1 MRTTDPSNPACVALS
16 GGRDS
21 VATALHASERWR
33 VEAAVTV
40 VHEFLDGTCLENAR
54 RCAERLGLRHE
65 LVRVRLRGWFRRALR
80 RGLPI
85 CTKCARTVL
94 TAACLRAKRL
104 GLLTVL
110 TGHELKGKYGR
121 RVAHPYPP
129 GVTMVRYPALRRWT
143 WEDVGEIVSGLGWFD
158 EGYTCP
164 IRPYGVHRF
173 IERVGYNPLTGRAC
187 SLMVE
192 RVASPR
198 ACLEYLIETE
208 TPEWDAGEVEE
219 RLGLELH
226 RVFEGGVP
234 EGPRDEEEIVRDLT
248 YRLLMFLERALRSY
262 LSGTL
267 NRIVRTERF
276 AQLHAV
282 LYEYSEIDDRV
293 DDLGYEHLPRL
304 AVERDEGTA
313 RRLLE
318 GTRALM
324 RELLREYGR
333 RIPGTRV

>member
-1 MRTTDPSNPACVALS
+1 MRTTSPSNPACVALS

-33 VEAAVTV
+33 LEAAVTV
-40 VHEFLDGTCLENAR
+40 VHEFLDEVCLENAR

-65 LVRVRLRGWFRRALR
+65 VVRVRLREWFRRALR

-94 TAACLRAKRL
+94 TAACLRAKQL

-110 TGHELKGKYGR
+110 TGHELRGKYGR

-143 WEDVGEIVSGLGWFD
+143 WEDVRRIVSECGWFD
-158 EGYTCP
+158 EDYTCP

-198 ACLEYLIETE
+198 ECLEYLVETE
-208 TPEWDAGEVEE
+208 TPRWDAGEVEE
-219 RLGLELH
+219 RLGLELS
-226 RVFEGGVP
+226 RVFRDGVP
-234 EGPRDEEEIVRDLT
+234 EGPRDEGDVVRDLT
-248 YRLLMFLERALRSY
+248 YRLLMYLESALRSY
-262 LSGTL
+262 VHGTL
-267 NRIVRTERF
+267 NRVERTERL

-282 LYEYSEIDDRV
+282 LSEYSEIDDRV
-293 DDLGYEHLPRL
+293 DDLGYDVLPRL
-304 AVERDEGTA
+304 AVERDEEAA

-318 GTRALM
+318 DVRSLM

-333 RIPGTRV
+333 EIPGTRV